1 LRTRRLVPSQRAA
14 SSALIELAAKGRA
27 KEARE
32 LPLLALM
39 ALAHP
44 PAVVMDASSDQPQ
57 PRSAIEH
64 PFVRPSSPESQGE
77 ALRRCRWTPAQ
88 LEDRAKTIAI
98 RFAARS
104 GHAVKLEDAAAVARL
119 SLPVAAIVL
128 ILLAQAEVD
137 EPAGLGGVW
146 PALRLG
152 ELAYLAYETNR
163 GATDAQV
170 VPSQARR

>member
-1 LRTRRLVPSQRAA
+1 MRRRLLPAA
-14 SSALIELAAKGRA
+14 TAAHVALRELDAKRRDDA
-27 KEARE
+27 
-32 LPLLALM
+32 LPLLSLM
-39 ALAHP
+39 AAP
-44 PAVVMDASSDQPQ
+44 TVVADASLAAPQ
-57 PRSAIEH
+57 PRSGVEH
-64 PFVRPSSPESQGE
+64 PFVRPSTPESQGE

-88 LEDRAKTIAI
+88 LEDRAKVIST

-104 GHAVKLEDAAAVARL
+104 GHSVKLDDAAAVARL

-152 ELAYLAYETNR
+152 ELAYLAYEVER
-163 GATDAQV
+163 GAS
-170 VPSQARR
+170 VPR